1 MNVRLYSPRNQK
13 VRVWAQTQIILEG
26 GKMAFITATEVR
38 VADAAAFAEGVRTI
52 VRPKLMERG
61 ASLVIPQL
69 VIAGGTKTGVMRAI
83 SRWESLDAAGLAL
96 SELASDAD
104 IRAMAQSLNA
114 EPLMRNIAHDM
125 GHTGNPRGQYSATVG
140 VNFGNFDQ
148 AKFDQAKVRNQQIA
162 EENGCSGV
170 MYLRSLGIDPAEGQ
184 IAMGTFADSLD
195 QLQAMRDALYADD
208 EVLSLLAATEAQ
220 AVTRTIERYV

>member
-1 MNVRLYSPRNQK
+1 
-13 VRVWAQTQIILEG
+13 
-26 GKMAFITATEVR
+26 MAFITATEAR

-69 VIAGGTKTGVMRAI
+69 VIAGGTKTGVMRVI

-104 IRAMAQSLNA
+104 YQANLAQSLNA
-114 EPLMRNIAHDM
+114 EPFMRNFAHDM

-195 QLQAMRDALYADD
+195 QLQAMRDALYADE